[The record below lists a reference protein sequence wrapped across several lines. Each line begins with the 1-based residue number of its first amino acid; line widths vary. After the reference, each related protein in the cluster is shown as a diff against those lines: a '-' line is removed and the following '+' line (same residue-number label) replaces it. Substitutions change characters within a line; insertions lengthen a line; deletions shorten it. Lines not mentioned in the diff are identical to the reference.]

1 MTGKKASIILVLKIL
16 EKYSDQENP
25 LTQQKIIDLIN
36 NDYGVKLERKSV
48 AASLTVLRD
57 ELEYDINKN
66 GKGGFYLGER
76 LFEPSEV
83 NYLTDAI
90 FSSKA
95 ISGNYAKDLS
105 KKVMSVLSDNYQKN
119 YRPPYKCDQV
129 DRSEDKGFFMTI
141 DFITH
146 AIRHNRKVSFKYM
159 TYDKNL
165 NVVPRINKNGRD
177 TVIVSPL
184 YMVYSR
190 GLCYLLSIPEHEK
203 GEELKDFTPY
213 RIDYIRDIREVPDST
228 RERATSLT
236 KYKDGF
242 DIAEFINNHIYIF
255 GSDEKTKIKL
265 LVKKPDAI
273 RYLKEW
279 FGKQVELKTGDEI
292 IATVKS
298 DEQTFFFWIMQYSE
312 HFTLLEPKSLV
323 KKVRA
328 AAKNILDT
336 YK

>member
-1 MTGKKASIILVLKIL
+1 MTGKKASIILVLRTL
-16 EKYSDQENP
+16 EQYSDQENP
-25 LTQQKIIDLIN
+25 LTQQAIINRIN
-36 NDYGVKLERKSV
+36 QNYGIQLERKSV
-48 AASLTVLRD
+48 AASLAVLRD
-57 ELEYDINKN
+57 ELDYDINKSP
-66 GKGGFYLGER
+66 KGGFYLGER

-119 YRPPYKCDQV
+119 YRPVYKCDQI
-129 DRSEDKGFFMTI
+129 DRSEDKGFFLTI
-141 DFITH
+141 DAITH
-146 AIRHNRKVSFKYM
+146 ALRHNRKVAFKYM
-159 TYDKNL
+159 TYDENL
-165 NVVPRINKNGRD
+165 HMVPRLKNGQD

-190 GLCYLLSIPEHEK
+190 GLCYLLSIPEHKKDEQ
-203 GEELKDFTPY
+203 LKDFTSY
-213 RIDYIRDIREVPDST
+213 RIDYIRDIREVKDSV
-228 RERATSLT
+228 REKATSLS
-236 KYKDGF
+236 KYKNGF

-255 GSDEKTKIKL
+255 GSDEKTVIKL
-265 LVKKPDAI
+265 LVKKPDSI

-279 FGKQVELKTGDEI
+279 FGKQVSLKKDGSKI
-292 IATVKS
+292 IASIKS

-312 HFTLLEPKSLV
+312 HFTLLEPQSLI